1 MSEKMKVQTQ
11 DYPVT
16 YKRTPAMDRQIRK
29 EIGDGIFPVLKPYGF
44 VRKNNHFARIVG
56 VPQFIQTVSV
66 DYRRYYDPMICVDVM
81 PLYNIHAFWES
92 FFRGIN
98 LGYEF
103 APGPTPEDIAGL
115 RLFKDYGL
123 NSYLRGQTNY
133 GDAIEKDKELL
144 ADVVMPIL
152 ESVEDPASYLR
163 ALCQLLHRNDVEG
176 SFADNWLLGRYD
188 KIECAV
194 ASINP
199 DRFIAFG
206 WNYEHPIIDEN
217 GQWNEEA
224 TKARLRADCDVF
236 LAAIANRDH
245 KSVLNWMNRSIEYA
259 YENMRKYF
267 ATLSKTY
274 EMRLI
279 TRIC

>member
-1 MSEKMKVQTQ
+1 M
-11 DYPVT
+11 
-16 YKRTPAMDRQIRK
+16 
-29 EIGDGIFPVLKPYGF
+29 
-44 VRKNNHFARIVG
+44 
-56 VPQFIQTVSV
+56 
-66 DYRRYYDPMICVDVM
+66 
-81 PLYNIHAFWES
+81 
-92 FFRGIN
+92 
-98 LGYEF
+98 
-103 APGPTPEDIAGL
+103 
-115 RLFKDYGL
+115 
-123 NSYLRGQTNY
+123 
-133 GDAIEKDKELL
+133 
-144 ADVVMPIL
+144 
-152 ESVEDPASYLR
+152 
-163 ALCQLLHRNDVEG
+163 EG